1 MPKVQDNLTKY
12 DPGKFRKKFTV
23 LLWIVSIALF
33 ILIARM
39 WCLQVIKGDVL
50 GQRSE
55 NNRVRLREIKP
66 LRGLIKDVNGNVLV
80 GNRAS
85 FDISIIPEDA
95 GYVNAVVKNLE
106 NLYASKGLKL
116 SGVNIFPEK
125 KVIKPFM
132 PIKIEREINRE
143 KLAITKTHSLDL
155 PGVVIDVVPVR
166 EYFSGEMTAHILGYV
181 GEISHNELKEHDYR
195 FYKPGDMIGKYGI
208 EKCLD
213 KYLKGESG
221 GKQIEVNVAGRELK
235 VLGKIDP
242 VPGYNVVLTIDSRLQ
257 RIARDAFK
265 EKAGSVV
272 VMDIRDGSVLVM
284 LSKPSFNPN
293 LFNRGISSDN
303 WEKLLNNPL
312 HPMENR
318 TISGL
323 YPPGSTYKLIVA
335 AAALEEGLI
344 TPKTSFFCNGS
355 FTLGDRTYRCWQKKG
370 HGEVD
375 LHRAIVES
383 CDVYFYNLGKLI
395 GITKLE
401 KYARGFGLG
410 AKTGIDLLGEKK
422 GLVPTK
428 EWKLNRFKEPW
439 QMGETISVSIGQ
451 GFMLVTPIQLLNAY
465 CALANGGTFYVP
477 RIIKR
482 IETAEGQI
490 IKQFN
495 PEIKSQIPVSK
506 ENIEILRN
514 ALWGAVNEN
523 RGTGRALKRKEKDV
537 CGKTGTAQVIGLPED
552 DDEKREEVPYK
563 LRDHA
568 LFVCFAPSENP
579 EIAVVVVVEHG
590 GHGGS
595 AAAPIARKI
604 IDGYFDNKAQGT
616 VVRVQKT
623 GSVDRGSGG

>member
-12 DPGKFRKKFTV
+12 DPGQFRKKFKI
-23 LLWIVSIALF
+23 LLWVVSIALF

-50 GQRSE
+50 RQRSE

-95 GYVNAVVKNLE
+95 GNVNAAVKHLE
-106 NLYASKGLKL
+106 NLYASKGLTL
-116 SGVNIFPEK
+116 CGTDILLEK
-125 KVIKPFM
+125 KRRKPFV
-132 PIKIEREINRE
+132 PIKVEREINRE
-143 KLAITKTHSLDL
+143 KLAITKTHSTDL

-166 EYFSGEMTAHILGYV
+166 EYFLGEMMAHILGYV
-181 GEISHNELKEHDYR
+181 GEISHSELQKDTYR
-195 FYKPGDMIGKYGI
+195 FYKPGDMVGKYGI
-208 EKCLD
+208 EKYLD

-221 GKQIEVNVAGRELK
+221 GEQVEVNVAGRELK

-242 VPGYNVVLTIDSRLQ
+242 ISGYNVILTVNSHLQ
-257 RIARDAFK
+257 RIAQDAF
-265 EKAGSVV
+265 ERKAGSVV
-272 VMDIRDGSVLVM
+272 VMDVRDGSVLVM
-284 LSKPSFNPN
+284 LSKPSFDPN
-293 LFNRGISSDN
+293 LFNRGISADN

-335 AAALEEGLI
+335 AAALEEGVI

-355 FTLGDRTYRCWQKKG
+355 FTLGDRTYRCWEKNG

-401 KYARGFGLG
+401 EYARGFGLG

-439 QMGETISVSIGQ
+439 QMGETISSSIGQ
-451 GFMLVTPIQLLNAY
+451 GFMLVTPIQLLNVY

-477 RIIKR
+477 RIIER

-495 PEIKSQIPVSK
+495 PEIKSQIPISK
-506 ENIEILRN
+506 KNIEILKN

-523 RGTGRALKRKEKDV
+523 KGTGRALRRKEKDV
-537 CGKTGTAQVIGLPED
+537 CGKTGTAQVVGLPED
-552 DDEKREEVPYK
+552 DDKKKEEVPYK

-568 LFVCFAPSENP
+568 LFVCFAPYENP

-604 IDGYFDNKAQGT
+604 IDGYFDNRDRGT
-616 VVRVQKT
+616 VVRVRKT
-623 GSVDRGSGG
+623 GVSNHGRGG